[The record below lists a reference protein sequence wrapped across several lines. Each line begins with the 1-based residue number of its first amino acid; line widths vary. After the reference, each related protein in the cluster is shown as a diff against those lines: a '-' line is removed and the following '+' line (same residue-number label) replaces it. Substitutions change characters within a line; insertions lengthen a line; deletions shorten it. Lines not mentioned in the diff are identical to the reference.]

1 MGVNGDWRRRVNLGL
16 LLQVTIGCLVLALD
30 VHATPA
36 AARAHHSH
44 RVWNRKLSQ
53 CSSLDN
59 CVPQI
64 IEGGT
69 LVRGCSVQQN
79 TTTAFGSTILSTIY
93 AVKPSIRECCSACLE
108 ARDCNAWDFCTSKSG
123 CLIPASLNT
132 SAAFRASDSGET
144 ISIPGNAC
152 ILIAKRVSDPGT
164 KPLKPDSDFT
174 SGEIQRLFLPS
185 ISGYAM
191 YIGKTV
197 SDQYDFSCGYSPLKP
212 RCEIYGTI
220 PEIASICTADLRC
233 RGFVYMNSY
242 NSSEKANLGVL
253 KGGATDMG
261 LLTEEDLM
269 NDAFTTTYALTMKG
283 LESQQPVPES
293 NSNSN
298 LWIILVSTIGAVL
311 IVSLAAVIVTFI
323 VMTKKYQKAAQDH
336 MEFASA
342 QSSELQF
349 GGSFQH
355 QSPAAPRSEA

>member
-1 MGVNGDWRRRVNLGL
+1 MGVNGDRHRRVRCSL
-16 LLQVTIGCLVLALD
+16 LLQVTVGCLVLALD
-30 VHATPA
+30 VHASPA
-36 AARAHHSH
+36 AGKGQHRQ
-44 RVWNRKLSQ
+44 RVWSRKLSQ
-53 CSSLDN
+53 CSSPEN

-79 TTTAFGSTILSTIY
+79 STTVFGSTILSTIY
-93 AVKPSIRECCSACLE
+93 EVKPSIRECCSACLE
-108 ARDCNAWDFCTSKSG
+108 ARDCNAWDFCTSNSG
-123 CLIPASLNT
+123 CLIPASLNI
-132 SAAFRASDSGET
+132 SAEFRASNPRET

-152 ILIAKRVSDPGT
+152 ILIAKRASDPGT
-164 KPLKPDSDFT
+164 RPLIPDNDFT

-185 ISGYAM
+185 ISGYAT

-197 SDQYDFSCGYSPLKP
+197 PDQYDFACGYSPLKS

-220 PEIASICTADLRC
+220 PEISSICTADLRC
-233 RGFVYMNSY
+233 RGFVYVNSY
-242 NSSEKANLGVL
+242 NSSEKANLGIL

-261 LLTEEDLM
+261 LLTEADLT

-293 NSNSN
+293 SSNSN

-311 IVSLAAVIVTFI
+311 IVSLAVVIITFI

-342 QSSELQF
+342 QSSELQY
-349 GGSFQH
+349 GGSFQQ
-355 QSPAAPRSEA
+355 QSPTAPRSEA